1 MQEACHLPRRRAHYS
16 QRDETPLSIVIP
28 GRPKGEPG
36 IHTPDG
42 SYGFRVRDFVAPRN
56 DERHVKRVLRSLA
69 DIRADMPS
77 VSRGTMCPSHSRS
90 CPSKSERAQGM
101 PGEGLTHGP
110 PATRKAGGSHHRC
123 SRSSGIPCA
132 MGYGLYEV
140 SPGTGFLAPVFA
152 ITRFARYADISTGMP
167 GPHDFAVRL
176 RRDRLS
182 RPPRPPLPASTLVT
196 IGRNVPLHRGGM
208 ACSIV
213 VICPTTQATS
223 SRQTGTTGNLRMAGM
238 REAPVGRNEANEH
251 TGMAP
256 RINQRL
262 S

>member
-1 MQEACHLPRRRAHYS
+1 MARQQQEKLAAVTTGAADHPAFPARWLTAYTRSPRGPAFLPPSA
-16 QRDETPLSIVIP
+16 RDAKAS
-28 GRPKGEPG
+28 
-36 IHTPDG
+36 
-42 SYGFRVRDFVAPRN
+42 
-56 DERHVKRVLRSLA
+56 
-69 DIRADMPS
+69 
-77 VSRGTMCPSHSRS
+77 SRIG
-90 CPSKSERAQGM
+90 
-101 PGEGLTHGP
+101 
-110 PATRKAGGSHHRC
+110 
-123 SRSSGIPCA
+123 
-132 MGYGLYEV
+132 
-140 SPGTGFLAPVFA
+140 
-152 ITRFARYADISTGMP
+152 ISTGMP

-251 TGMAP
+251 TGMAL
-256 RINQRL
+256 RISQRL
-262 S
+262 SGMHCHRNS